1 MRSPRLPVDIASPER
16 AVRFTRLRSLIIA
29 VGALVIVA
37 FAGSSACD
45 AWRIYNQ
52 SIAQT
57 HRELSN
63 LARALAEHGAQ
74 TFPTIDLPSASG
86 LDDLRQFYSA
96 IELGPTGSINV
107 LRNDGTL
114 LLRHPPAP
122 RRIGHA
128 FPQLVRI
135 DTGLGEVV
143 TTVDGRPGF
152 AAVARMRDLPL
163 LVAVTRDR
171 AVALQ
176 PWREEAISLS
186 VRTGVGILVLLIA
199 IAALLNQLRR
209 EQSGE
214 AALRKSE
221 ERYALAMD
229 GANEGHWDWD
239 LASDR
244 IFVSP
249 KMKALAGLMP
259 DTPVATRAD
268 MLASSNVHADDLPR
282 LHERV
287 NDHIEGR
294 TSLFELEYRVR
305 HPDGEWHWLLAR
317 GRALRDGDGKA
328 YRFVGSA
335 IDVSARKKAESEKD
349 RLEAQLRQSQKMEAM
364 GTLAGGIAHDF
375 NNILGAILGYGE
387 LAHKHTAEGSAARR
401 YLANVMNAAG
411 RAKMLVERI
420 LSFSRSGLAER
431 TAVNIQAVMEE
442 TVMLVGA
449 SLPPR
454 VRLEKRLDCANT
466 AVAGDATQIQQ
477 IAMNLLTNAFQAMGD
492 GGTAR
497 IELDCVDV
505 REPRP
510 LIHGTLAAGKYVK
523 LVVSDTGKGISPEML
538 ERIFDPFFTT
548 KGVGEGTGLGLSVV
562 HGIVVDLGGAIEVTS
577 KPGLGTTFAIWL
589 PTAGQSATAAPDRRA
604 DAPRGHG
611 ECVMIVD
618 DERPLVAVAEEMLA
632 ELGYEP
638 RGFHSSIA
646 ALQAFRADPQ
656 RFDAVLTDETMPDL
670 SGSDFARELS
680 RLRPDIPILLMS
692 GYAARQLADRARA
705 SGVTEVLRK
714 PLASRDIAEAL
725 ARVLARER
733 ASRMTE
739 MLE

>member
-1 MRSPRLPVDIASPER
+1 MRSSRLQVDIDSPER

-52 SIAQT
+52 SVAQT
-57 HRELSN
+57 HRELGN

-74 TFPTIDLPSASG
+74 TFRTMDLPNASG

-96 IELGPTGSINV
+96 IELGPTGTINV
-107 LRNDGTL
+107 LREDGAL

-122 RRIGHA
+122 DKLGQS
-128 FPQLVRI
+128 FPQLTMLE
-135 DTGLGEVV
+135 TGLGDVV
-143 TTVDGRPGF
+143 MTVDGQAGY
-152 AAVARMRDLPL
+152 AAIAKMRDLPL
-163 LVAVTRDR
+163 IVAVTRER

-221 ERYALAMD
+221 ERYALAME

-239 LASDR
+239 LESDR

-249 KMKALAGLMP
+249 KMKVLAGLRP
-259 DTPVATRAD
+259 ETPVATRSD
-268 MLASSNVHADDLPR
+268 MLACSNVHADDLPR
-282 LHERV
+282 LHTLV
-287 NDHIEGR
+287 NEHIDGR

-317 GRALRDGDGKA
+317 GRALRDSTGKA

-335 IDVSARKKAESEKD
+335 IDVTARKKAESEKD
-349 RLEAQLRQSQKMEAM
+349 RLEVQLRQSQKMEAM

-420 LSFSRSGLAER
+420 LSFSRSGLSER
-431 TAVNIQAVMEE
+431 APVNIQAVIEE

-454 VRLEKRLDCANT
+454 VRLEKRLNCANT

-477 IAMNLLTNAFQAMGD
+477 IAMNLLTNAFQAMRN
-492 GGTAR
+492 GGTAT
-497 IELDCVDV
+497 IELDCIDV
-505 REPRP
+505 HEPRP
-510 LIHGTLAAGKYVK
+510 LIHGTLAAGTYVK
-523 LVVSDTGKGISPEML
+523 LVVSDSGKGIAPEML
-538 ERIFDPFFTT
+538 DRIFDPFFTT

-577 KPGLGTTFAIWL
+577 KPGEGTTFAIWL
-589 PTAGQSATAAPDRRA
+589 PTSEQSATAAPDRRGE
-604 DAPRGHG
+604 APRGRG

-618 DERPLVAVAEEMLA
+618 DERALVAVAEEMLA

-638 RGFHSSIA
+638 VGFHSSIA
-646 ALQAFRADPQ
+646 ALQAFRADAQ
-656 RFDAVLTDETMPDL
+656 RFDAILTDETMPDL
-670 SGSDFARELS
+670 QGSDFAREVA
-680 RLRPDIPILLMS
+680 RLRPDVPILLMS

-714 PLASRDIAEAL
+714 PLVSRDIAEAL
-725 ARVLARER
+725 ARALSSEHAQ
-733 ASRMTE
+733 AA
-739 MLE
+739 

>member
-1 MRSPRLPVDIASPER
+1 M
-16 AVRFTRLRSLIIA
+16 RFTRLRSLIIA

-74 TFPTIDLPSASG
+74 TFPTIDLPTASG

-107 LRNDGTL
+107 LREDGTL

-122 RRIGHA
+122 HRLGQS
-128 FPQLVRI
+128 FPQLTATG
-135 DTGLGEVV
+135 TGLGDVV
-143 TTVDGRPGF
+143 TTVDGRPGY
-152 AAVARMRDLPL
+152 AAVAKMRDLPL
-163 LVAVTRDR
+163 VVAVTRER

-186 VRTGVGILVLLIA
+186 IRTGVGILVLLVA

-221 ERYALAMD
+221 ERYALAME

-239 LASDR
+239 LESDR

-249 KMKALAGLMP
+249 KMKVLVGLQP
-259 DTPVATRAD
+259 HTPVATRAD
-268 MLASSNVHADDLPR
+268 LLACSNVHADDLPR
-282 LHERV
+282 LHILA

-294 TSLFELEYRVR
+294 TPLFELEYRVR

-317 GRALRDGDGKA
+317 GRALRNSKGKA

-335 IDVSARKKAESEKD
+335 IDVTARKKAESEKD

-387 LAHKHTAEGSAARR
+387 LAHKHTADGSAARR
-401 YLANVMNAAG
+401 YLTNVMNAAG

-420 LSFSRSGLAER
+420 LSFSRSGLSER
-431 TAVNIQAVMEE
+431 APVNIQAVIEE

-454 VRLEKRLDCANT
+454 VRLEKRLNCPNT

-477 IAMNLLTNAFQAMGD
+477 IAMNLLTNAFQAMGN

-497 IELDCVDV
+497 IELDCIDV
-505 REPRP
+505 HEARP
-510 LIHGTLAAGKYVK
+510 LMHGTLPAGTYVK
-523 LVVSDTGKGISPEML
+523 LVVSDTGKGIAPEVL
-538 ERIFDPFFTT
+538 DRIFDPFFTT

-562 HGIVVDLGGAIEVTS
+562 HGIVVDLGGAIDVKS
-577 KPGLGTTFAIWL
+577 KPGEGTTFATWL
-589 PTAGQSATAAPDRRA
+589 PTSEQSAAAAPDRGGE
-604 DAPRGHG
+604 APCGRG
-611 ECVMIVD
+611 ESVMVVD
-618 DERPLVAVAEEMLA
+618 DEGPLVAVAEEILA

-638 RGFHSSIA
+638 VGFHSSTA
-646 ALQAFRADPQ
+646 ALQAFRADPH

-670 SGSDFARELS
+670 QGSDFAREIAK
-680 RLRPDIPILLMS
+680 LRPEVPILLMS
-692 GYAARQLADRARA
+692 GYAARQLGDRARA
-705 SGVTEVLRK
+705 SGITEVLKK

-725 ARVLARER
+725 ARALER
-733 ASRMTE
+733 ARAGRMME
-739 MLE
+739 MVE